1 MDDTLTARAGW
12 RDALPTVF
20 GYIGISMAF
29 GIVAKAAGL
38 STWLIVLISAIDYGG
53 SAQFVLVTMVGSH
66 SSIVAIAFAVFL
78 VNARMILMSM
88 TLAPYFNRYSLWRNI
103 WLGTFVTD
111 ESFALGMSKVNV
123 SQNRLSFPWF
133 NTVNLVSYASWL
145 LGTFLGAVVG
155 GLVTDPSKFGLD
167 FAITAMFIGLLIAQ
181 ISSDKTIKLALQV
194 AVVIFVLVLIY
205 LFLIFVP
212 KSFVVL
218 LVTICG
224 SLFGMVMKR
233 VFD

>member
-1 MDDTLTARAGW
+1 MEDTLTAQAGW

-38 STWLIVLISAIDYGG
+38 STWLIVLISALDYGG

-66 SSIVAIAFAVFL
+66 SSIAAIVFAVFL

-123 SQNRLSFPWF
+123 SQNRLSFPWL

-145 LGTFLGAVVG
+145 LGTFLGAVLG
-155 GLVTDPSKFGLD
+155 ELVTDLGRFGLE
-167 FAITAMFIGLLIAQ
+167 FAITAMFIGLLTAQ
-181 ISSDKTIKLALQV
+181 ISTDKTIKFALQV
-194 AVVIFVLVLIY
+194 VVLLFVLVLLY
-205 LFLIFVP
+205 LLLIFVP
-212 KSFVVL
+212 KNLVVL
-218 LVTICG
+218 LVTIGGC
-224 SLFGMVMKR
+224 LFGMVVKR
-233 VFD
+233 VFV